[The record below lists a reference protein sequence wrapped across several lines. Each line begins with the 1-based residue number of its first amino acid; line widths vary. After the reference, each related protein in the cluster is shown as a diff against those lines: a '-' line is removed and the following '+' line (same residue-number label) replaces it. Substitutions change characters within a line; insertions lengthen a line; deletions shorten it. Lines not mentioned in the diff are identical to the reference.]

1 MNAEK
6 KSLIDILKESHE
18 SRFNIL
24 KKTLLVYWILSI
36 IFLIVV
42 TITLIIEK
50 KNIISY
56 AYGTPLGI
64 IILMVLYHIFALYVA
79 YLDCKSWNISKKWII
94 GVLLLGP
101 IIFTIYYLKQKSLYS
116 IPEETTLIEEKKE
129 IEKTPGE
136 ITNETTVQPDVL
148 ADYKES
154 IHTLSKKRLR
164 TKSKQAIWR
173 DIEKIEKEID
183 TLHIKKAKKPATEID
198 KKINHLLNKKKKK

>member
-1 MNAEK
+1 
-6 KSLIDILKESHE
+6 
-18 SRFNIL
+18 
-24 KKTLLVYWILSI
+24 
-36 IFLIVV
+36 
-42 TITLIIEK
+42 
-50 KNIISY
+50 
-56 AYGTPLGI
+56 
-64 IILMVLYHIFALYVA
+64 
-79 YLDCKSWNISKKWII
+79 
-94 GVLLLGP
+94 
-101 IIFTIYYLKQKSLYS
+101 
-116 IPEETTLIEEKKE
+116 LIEEKKE

-154 IHTLSKKRLR
+154 IHTLSKKRSR